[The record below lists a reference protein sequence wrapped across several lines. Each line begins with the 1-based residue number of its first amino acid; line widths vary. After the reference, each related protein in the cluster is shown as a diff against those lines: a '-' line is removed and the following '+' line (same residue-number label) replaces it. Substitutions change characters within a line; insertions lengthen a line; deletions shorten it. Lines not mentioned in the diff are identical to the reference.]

1 MSTAHAAKA
10 TGGLSQNPLSLKRSI
25 SWSGAFWVA
34 SGVPALVLFT
44 MGGVAATV
52 GKAAWLVWLVAITFS
67 IIQAFTYAEIAG
79 LFPGKSGGA
88 AIHSAV
94 AWVRYG
100 KLFAPIAVWC
110 NWFAWSVVLS
120 IGAGLGAGYVI
131 ELFFAH
137 DAAITSWQIVL
148 ADLGAVKD
156 GLTLRINAT
165 FIIGAFLLM
174 TCFAVQHGG
183 ILRSARVTM
192 ILSVSA
198 LLPLILIGI
207 VPLLTGDVP
216 RDNLLPVAP
225 LAYDAGGHPIDG
237 AWDKAG
243 WIVICGG
250 LFAAIWSANG
260 FETAVCYTREF
271 NDPKRD
277 TVRALFAS
285 GLLCVGV
292 FTLVP
297 LAFQGAL
304 GVQGLLAPD
313 IYDGTGVGRAM
324 AGILGG
330 GLLRETVI
338 AILLLLAV
346 MLCIMTAMSG
356 AARVS
361 YQGSVEG
368 WLPRYLSHV
377 NGAGAPTRAMWT
389 DLGLNLILLLMSD
402 YLFILVATNVA
413 YMFFTFLYINAGWI
427 HRLDRPNWERPFRVP
442 NVLLAAA
449 VLVSFANMALTGV
462 GANLWGKHTLLAGFV
477 ISVLVL
483 PFFVFR
489 HYVQDKGQYPKNM
502 VEDMHLGEEDG
513 VASRAGILP
522 YVALATGV
530 LLVLLGSHYAT
541 G

>member
-1 MSTAHAAKA
+1 M
-10 TGGLSQNPLSLKRSI
+10 
-25 SWSGAFWVA
+25 A

-44 MGGVAATV
+44 IGGVAATV
-52 GKAAWLVWLVAITFS
+52 GKASWLVWLVAITFA

-88 AIHSAV
+88 AIHSAI

-100 KLFAPIAVWC
+100 KLFAPIAVWS

-120 IGAGLGAGYVI
+120 IGAGLGGGYVI

-137 DAAITSWQIVL
+137 DAAIASWRIVL
-148 ADLGAVKD
+148 LDLGAIKE

-165 FIIGAFLLM
+165 FIVGAVLLL
-174 TCFAVQHGG
+174 TCFTVQRGG
-183 ILRSARVTM
+183 VLRSARVTM
-192 ILSVSA
+192 VLSVAA

-207 VPLLTGDVP
+207 VPLLTGDLP
-216 RDNLLPVAP
+216 RGNFLPVVP
-225 LAYDAGGHPIDG
+225 LAYDALGYPVDG
-237 AWDKAG
+237 TWDKAG

-250 LFAAIWSANG
+250 LFAAIWSAAG

-271 NDPKRD
+271 KDPKRD

-285 GLLCVGV
+285 GLLCLAV

-304 GVQGLLAPD
+304 GVQGMLAPD

-324 AGILGG
+324 ADILGG
-330 GLLRETVI
+330 GVFLETVI
-338 AILLLLAV
+338 AILLILAV

-377 NGAGAPTRAMWT
+377 NAAGAPTRAMWT
-389 DLGLNLILLLMSD
+389 DLALNLILLLMSD

-427 HRLDRPNWERPFRVP
+427 HRLDRPNWERPFRAP
-442 NVLLAAA
+442 NILLAGA
-449 VLVSFANMALTGV
+449 VLVSFANMGLTGV
-462 GANLWGKHTLLAGFV
+462 GANIWGRHTLLAGLV
-477 ISVLVL
+477 VLLLVL

-489 HYVQDKGQYPKNM
+489 HYVQDKGEYPKNM
-502 VEDMHLGEEDG
+502 VEDMHLGAEEG
-513 VASRAGILP
+513 VASRAGVLP
-522 YVALATGV
+522 YIALGAAV
-530 LLVLLGSHYAT
+530 LCVLAGNHWAA